1 MSMAAALGLGLLIGA
16 VLGALGGGGA
26 ILTVPLLV
34 YVLGESAQDATT
46 SSLVIVGLTAAVGTI
61 GHARAQHVRWRTGIV
76 FGLAGL
82 VSAYA
87 GTALN
92 RQIDERVLLIG
103 FAVVMIAAA
112 IGMLARAGQ
121 GPCPPDAPPL
131 PDGSLSDDLPV
142 EADRPRRP
150 EAVTAGVQLAAEP
163 VPVRSSRTPTRQM
176 INVVA
181 AGLTVG
187 FLTGLFGVGGGFVIV
202 PALTLALGLPMPIA
216 VGTSLL
222 IIALNSASALAARAG
237 SAHFDWAVIAP
248 FTLAAMAGTVA
259 GRRIADRLPNSALN
273 RAFAFLLILVAA
285 FVGVH
290 NALALV

>member
-1 MSMAAALGLGLLIGA
+1 VAAALGLGLLIGA

-34 YVLGESAQDATT
+34 YVLGQSAQDATS

-61 GHARAQHVRWRTGIV
+61 GHARAGHVRWRTGFV
-76 FGLAGL
+76 FGVAGL
-82 VSAYA
+82 ATAYA

-92 RQIDERVLLIG
+92 RQIDEHVLLLG
-103 FAVVMIAAA
+103 FAAVMIAAA
-112 IGMLARAGQ
+112 IGMLVRSGKATGSPDGER
-121 GPCPPDAPPL
+121 PDAPAVDAHRSGG
-131 PDGSLSDDLPV
+131 PDSGTVGL
-142 EADRPRRP
+142 
-150 EAVTAGVQLAAEP
+150 QLASAP
-163 VPVRSSRTPTRQM
+163 VAVRRLHTPTLQM
-176 INVVA
+176 IKVVA

-273 RAFAFLLILVAA
+273 RAFAVLLILVAA
-285 FVGVH
+285 FVGGH
-290 NALALV
+290 NALALL

>member
-1 MSMAAALGLGLLIGA
+1 MSVAAALGLGLLIGA

-34 YVLGESAQDATT
+34 YILGQSAQDATT

-61 GHARAQHVRWRTGIV
+61 GHARAGHVRWRTGLV
-76 FGLAGL
+76 FGVTGLA
-82 VSAYA
+82 SAYA

-92 RQIDERVLLIG
+92 RQIDERVLLLG
-103 FAVVMIAAA
+103 FAAVMIAAA
-112 IGMLARAGQ
+112 VGMLVRSGKAI
-121 GPCPPDAPPL
+121 GPPEGDLPDAAVVNAHRP
-131 PDGSLSDDLPV
+131 GVSDSG
-142 EADRPRRP
+142 
-150 EAVTAGVQLAAEP
+150 TAGVQLVAAP
-163 VPVRSSRTPTRQM
+163 VGVRPPRRQTVQM
-176 INVVA
+176 IKVVA

-202 PALTLALGLPMPIA
+202 PALTLALGLPLPIA

-259 GRRIADRLPNSALN
+259 GRWIADRLPNSALN
-273 RAFAFLLILVAA
+273 RAFAVLLLLVAA
-285 FVGVH
+285 FVGGH
-290 NALALV
+290 NALALL

>member
-1 MSMAAALGLGLLIGA
+1 MSVAAALGLGLLIGA

-34 YVLGESAQDATT
+34 YVLGQSAQDATT

-61 GHARAQHVRWRTGIV
+61 GHARAEHVRWRTGSV

-92 RQIDERVLLIG
+92 RQVDEHVLLLG
-103 FAVVMIAAA
+103 FAAVMIAAA
-112 IGMLARAGQ
+112 VGMLMRSGKATGSPQGELLEAAAVQAHRPGATDSGTVGIQRAAAPVGAR
-121 GPCPPDAPPL
+121 P
-131 PDGSLSDDLPV
+131 
-142 EADRPRRP
+142 PRRQ
-150 EAVTAGVQLAAEP
+150 TVQL
-163 VPVRSSRTPTRQM
+163 VK
-176 INVVA
+176 VVA

-202 PALTLALGLPMPIA
+202 PALTLALGMPMPIA

-222 IIALNSASALAARAG
+222 IIVLNSASALAARAG
-237 SAHFDWAVIAP
+237 SAHFDCAVIAP
-248 FTLAAMAGTVA
+248 FTLAAMTGTVA

-273 RAFAFLLILVAA
+273 LAFAALLFLVAA
-285 FVGVH
+285 FVGGH
-290 NALALV
+290 NALALL